1 MDRKWT
7 GNAKNCLKHDI
18 RSSREYANKYVSE
31 RELEHHVTSPAE
43 GHMIDKVY
51 PWSTKSIHWRAN
63 ALQRG
68 AKHFRR
74 TETTGRRLFWGT
86 KISSARAVNRYI
98 LPAPLRKV
106 KTMYL
111 RKYM

>member
-43 GHMIDKVY
+43 GHMIPDRQ
-51 PWSTKSIHWRAN
+51 SRSIDGRTPYNVAQN
-63 ALQRG
+63 IFDAPKRRG
-68 AKHFRR
+68 EDFFGVLKFLLP
-74 TETTGRRLFWGT
+74 GR
-86 KISSARAVNRYI
+86 
-98 LPAPLRKV
+98 
-106 KTMYL
+106 
-111 RKYM
+111 